1 MMANTTTIGNKMKI
15 TKRQLRRIIKEE
27 KQKILREMIDPEY
40 MREEIISFAE
50 ETDAE
55 GIDFL
60 LDVIGGPPLTDDS
73 EAAIDAA
80 YDIIDKHVTHSFPDD
95 LIYIHQELTSAG
107 YFG

>member
-1 MMANTTTIGNKMKI
+1 MKI
-15 TKRQLRRIIKEE
+15 TKRQLKRIIKEE

-40 MREEIISFAE
+40 MREEVMSFAE

-60 LDVIGGPPLTDDS
+60 LDVIGAQPLAGDD
-73 EAAIDAA
+73 EASIDAA
-80 YDIIDKHVTHSFPDD
+80 FDIIDTHVHGSYADD
-95 LIYIHQELTSAG
+95 IAYIHRELTNAG

>member
-1 MMANTTTIGNKMKI
+1 MKI

-40 MREEIISFAE
+40 MREEIMSFAE

-55 GIDFL
+55 GIDAL
-60 LDVIGGPPLTDDS
+60 LDIIGARPLAGDD
-73 EAAIDAA
+73 EASIDAA
-80 YDIIDKHVTHSFPDD
+80 FDIIDKHVTGSYPED
-95 LIYIHQELTSAG
+95 LAYIHQELTNAG

>member
-1 MMANTTTIGNKMKI
+1 MKI

-40 MREEIISFAE
+40 MREEIMSFAE

-55 GIDFL
+55 GIDVL
-60 LDVIGGPPLTDDS
+60 LDIIGGRPLTGDD
-73 EAAIDAA
+73 EASIDAA
-80 YDIIDKHVTHSFPDD
+80 FDVIDKHVTGSYPED
-95 LIYIHQELTSAG
+95 LAYIHQELTNAG